1 VRLSQGFKGTQIKT
15 FKVPTSY
22 VDGLRA
28 ASIPESMARQFP
40 DNPFGAD
47 VN

>member
-1 VRLSQGFKGTQIKT
+1 MLAAQLRISYA
-15 FKVPTSY
+15 KVAEY
-22 VDGLRA
+22 QRRGDGLRA
-28 ASIPESMARQFP
+28 ASVPESMARQFP